1 MEVGYKET
9 NISNEIVDLSKRL
22 FQQRGYKAF
31 SYRDI
36 AKEIGIKTSSIHYYF
51 PTKDDLAFAIV
62 KKYRNE
68 FRIDRENIDKA
79 TSDPKSRIGLYLD
92 LFVQSFRKNKN
103 ICFCS
108 MLASDFVNLSD
119 SVKEEVN
126 NLFNDNLNWISNV
139 LKDGLDK
146 KIFSFE
152 ETPDDLA
159 GVIFSSLEGA
169 TITSRTFDNDKTL
182 LNTLDSIKKMYE
194 SKEKGFISKYLSR
207 NR

>member
-126 NLFNDNLNWISNV
+126 NLFNDNLDWISNV

>member
-1 MEVGYKET
+1 MEAGYKET

-119 SVKEEVN
+119 SVKEEVI
-126 NLFNDNLNWISNV
+126 NLFNDNIDWISNV
-139 LKDGLDK
+139 LRDGLNK
-146 KIFSFE
+146 KIFNFE

-169 TITSRTFDNDKTL
+169 TITSRTFDSDRAL
-182 LNTLDSIKKMYE
+182 LSTSDYIKKMFE

>member
-68 FRIDRENIDKA
+68 FRIDRENIDQETK
-79 TSDPKSRIGLYLD
+79 DPKSRIDLYLD

-119 SVKEEVN
+119 SVKEEVI
-126 NLFNDNLNWISNV
+126 NLFNDNVDWISNV